1 MPKYRVL
8 AKSYIGNTIREVG
21 DVVEYDGKPGKA
33 LELIA
38 EVPAEPKLT
47 AAEAKAKAKA
57 EADAAKAAAEAEA
70 KAKADAEAEA
80 KAKANA

>member
-8 AKSYIGNTIREVG
+8 EKSYIGSAIREVG
-21 DVVEYDGKPGKA
+21 DSVEYEGKPGKA

-38 EVPAEPKLT
+38 EAPAEQKLT

-57 EADAAKAAAEAEA
+57 EAEAAKAEAEA
-70 KAKADAEAEA
+70 KAKADAEA
-80 KAKANA
+80 KANA